1 MKQCNKCFTSFT
13 SQGYLTRHMKKC
25 EYNLENIVYTCQIC
39 NITCNNFNDIKEHT
53 LNCNRESSQNVGKN
67 ENDTNVES
75 LKQIIKIYE
84 NILETNLNIKINHEF
99 KENDMN
105 IVLKKKINKVQIQNK
120 PQNNEEDKKSS
131 LKKQKP
137 PISKNTKKIEK
148 KRSRGYRH
156 IKDINLKKELTTD
169 EKKKHIDQLNEQLK
183 TDVDKQDI
191 LNMTKDNC
199 IQHINEHLTQ
209 IKDSRKYNKIL
220 TELKKYRLYL
230 FKFFNIREYQKFI
243 INHISEI
250 QKLFKNRGS
259 DEKKIKKLLKFKVLN
274 PFESRL
280 LCWDGFEN
288 TTIEEE
294 KISFIKNC
302 FEIKYLGHKQ
312 HKTFQISDICT
323 ILNSYYTNIFDIKY
337 MLKILLTNYYKF
349 NNIIYLPLK
358 KSEQSDPY
366 SFYYLETITE
376 KGRNW
381 RMDCRLEEI
390 GIDLQSQLKNNIR
403 NNFRKIYK
411 NIYKDND
418 YRDNF
423 ESISQVFEYEGNIL
437 LNNLITICNTYKF
450 IQIIQQIILENSTH
464 IPTDKDR
471 FNLYSDDMLQ
481 KRSFS
486 NLTEQD
492 YEQETINNF
501 KNLFD
506 TVNDLQIIDLYKKIL
521 KIA

>member
-1 MKQCNKCFTSFT
+1 M
-13 SQGYLTRHMKKC
+13 
-25 EYNLENIVYTCQIC
+25 
-39 NITCNNFNDIKEHT
+39 
-53 LNCNRESSQNVGKN
+53 
-67 ENDTNVES
+67 
-75 LKQIIKIYE
+75 
-84 NILETNLNIKINHEF
+84 
-99 KENDMN
+99 
-105 IVLKKKINKVQIQNK
+105 
-120 PQNNEEDKKSS
+120 
-131 LKKQKP
+131 
-137 PISKNTKKIEK
+137 
-148 KRSRGYRH
+148 
-156 IKDINLKKELTTD
+156 
-169 EKKKHIDQLNEQLK
+169 
-183 TDVDKQDI
+183 
-191 LNMTKDNC
+191 
-199 IQHINEHLTQ
+199 
-209 IKDSRKYNKIL
+209 
-220 TELKKYRLYL
+220 
-230 FKFFNIREYQKFI
+230 
-243 INHISEI
+243 
-250 QKLFKNRGS
+250 
-259 DEKKIKKLLKFKVLN
+259 
-274 PFESRL
+274 
-280 LCWDGFEN
+280 CWDGFEN

-312 HKTFQISDICT
+312 HKTFQISDIFN
-323 ILNSYYTNIFDIKY
+323 ILNSYYINIFDIKY
-337 MLKILLTNYYKF
+337 MLTILLTNYYKF

-366 SFYYLETITE
+366 SFYYLEMITE

-390 GIDLQSQLKNNIR
+390 GIDLQSQLKNYIR

-481 KRSFS
+481 KRNFS
-486 NLTEQD
+486 KLKEQD